1 MFRGITLVS
10 WSHRDGRQAGLFK
23 MGALW
28 GGVLWALTSTL
39 FVYAALILWVFM
51 TGGQVYHFSGIVT
64 AGILLGTFTGG
75 AVSGKIAGRMGWLH
89 GTLVG
94 LIYYLAL
101 IFIFSFWSAG
111 FPAVPVLF
119 ARFFTVLIPAVAG
132 GIIGVNLPAFK
143 SGRGKYKPHIM
154 AAHIRRHVDKR

>member
-10 WSHRDGRQAGLFK
+10 WSHRDGQAGLFK

-39 FVYAALILWVFM
+39 FVCAALMLWVFM

-89 GTLVG
+89 GAAVG
-94 LIYYLAL
+94 LLYCLAIVL
-101 IFIFSFWSAG
+101 FLAVWSTG
-111 FPAVPVLF
+111 FPTLPVLV
-119 ARFFTVLIPAVAG
+119 ARFFMVLVLAAAG

-143 SGRGKYKPHIM
+143 SGRGNYKPGL
-154 AAHIRRHVDKR
+154 R